1 MIIHNYQKDFRAYTR
16 LLLLIQTRQKNSC
29 LNYREDIM
37 VVNERTS
44 GSVLEDQGLDVVKST
59 VLPEDMRFNS
69 AHVLSIG

>member
-1 MIIHNYQKDFRAYTR
+1 
-16 LLLLIQTRQKNSC
+16 
-29 LNYREDIM
+29 M

-44 GSVLEDQGLDVVKST
+44 GLVHEDQNLEEQELDVVNSM

>member
-1 MIIHNYQKDFRAYTR
+1 
-16 LLLLIQTRQKNSC
+16 
-29 LNYREDIM
+29 M

-44 GSVLEDQGLDVVKST
+44 GPVLEDQNLEELDVVNST

>member
-1 MIIHNYQKDFRAYTR
+1 
-16 LLLLIQTRQKNSC
+16 
-29 LNYREDIM
+29 M

-44 GSVLEDQGLDVVKST
+44 EKILEDQVQVLDVVNST

>member
-1 MIIHNYQKDFRAYTR
+1 
-16 LLLLIQTRQKNSC
+16 
-29 LNYREDIM
+29 M

-44 GSVLEDQGLDVVKST
+44 GPVLEDQNFEKQELDVVNST

>member
-1 MIIHNYQKDFRAYTR
+1 
-16 LLLLIQTRQKNSC
+16 
-29 LNYREDIM
+29 M

-44 GSVLEDQGLDVVKST
+44 GPVLEDQNLDVVKST